1 MPPEHFRQADQGMRF
16 TPQLFVGLVVIVI
29 GLLMTFDNLGLVHAE
44 EYIRFW
50 PASLIGVG
58 LLKLWYSREGLGG
71 AFGGFIFTVV
81 GTWLLLEQMA
91 VVHLSF
97 WDMWPTL
104 LVFFGG
110 FLVWQGLSGPSR
122 HASAVK
128 SSPLFPDTS
137 SQVPIDTNSEPSVDT
152 NSTVSEMA
160 VLGAVARGNN
170 SSTFRGG
177 ELTAVMGGCELDL
190 RQAAIN
196 GEAVIEVFGLWGG
209 IEIRVPE
216 DWTVVSRV
224 VPVLGGVDDKTRPPQ
239 SASRHRLVL
248 RGFIVMAG
256 VEVKN

>member
-1 MPPEHFRQADQGMRF
+1 MPPEQLRPADHGMRL
-16 TPQLFVGLVVIVI
+16 TPQLFVGFVVIVV
-29 GLLMTFDNLGLVHAE
+29 GVLMTLDNLGLVEAE
-44 EYIRFW
+44 DYIRFW
-50 PASLIGVG
+50 PVALIGLG
-58 LLKLWYSREGLGG
+58 LVKLWYSREGYGG

-81 GTWLLLEQMA
+81 GSWLLLEKMA
-91 VVHLSF
+91 VVQLSF

-110 FLVWQGLSGPSR
+110 FLVWQGLSGPQR
-122 HASAVK
+122 RVSAE
-128 SSPLFPDTS
+128 SNT
-137 SQVPIDTNSEPSVDT
+137 
-152 NSTVSEMA
+152 TVTGIA

-170 SSTFRGG
+170 SAAFRGG

-216 DWTVVSRV
+216 DWTVESRV

-239 SASRHRLVL
+239 GASRHRLVL
-248 RGFIVMAG
+248 RGLIVMAG
-256 VEVKN
+256 IEIKN